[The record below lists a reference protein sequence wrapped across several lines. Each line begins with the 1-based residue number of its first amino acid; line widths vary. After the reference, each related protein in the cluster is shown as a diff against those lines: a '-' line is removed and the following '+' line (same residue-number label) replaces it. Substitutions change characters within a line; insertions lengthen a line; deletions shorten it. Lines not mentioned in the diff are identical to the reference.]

1 MSAYDWTLAV
11 AALVMAAKVYLWI
24 RDEGKSFSRR
34 EP

>member
-24 RDEGKSFSRR
+24 KDEGNLSRR